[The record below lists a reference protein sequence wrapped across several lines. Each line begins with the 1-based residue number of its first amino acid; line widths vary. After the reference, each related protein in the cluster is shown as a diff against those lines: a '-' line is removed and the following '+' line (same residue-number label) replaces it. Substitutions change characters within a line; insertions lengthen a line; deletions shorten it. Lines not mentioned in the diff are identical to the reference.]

1 MKQRKLGKNG
11 PMVSTLGLGCW
22 ACRTF
27 TDIAMTRNPLRCC
40 KRVDYP
46 NNSLLTKKAMM
57 HILLAQPE

>member
-40 KRVDYP
+40 KRVDYA
-46 NNSLLTKKAMM
+46 NNSLSQRMM
-57 HILLAQPE
+57 RILPAQPE